1 MSATSDGKISIDT
14 ILMDIYR
21 FPIQNLNN
29 GMLQNKTA
37 MPLKDSTSDGTSTF
51 SMGRLNYVSS
61 FTTQSLNPQK
71 KWIGGNRDASQT
83 TANRRVGAIGLG
95 SMTSTPNSFVSNS
108 SKNVVNDA
116 LRRVR
121 AGGAI
126 APPKKAA
133 SPSIHPTPHFHPAT
147 NKTMYGVKNPYLY
160 H

>member
-1 MSATSDGKISIDT
+1 
-14 ILMDIYR
+14 MDISR
-21 FPIQNLNN
+21 LSMQNLNN
-29 GMLQNKTA
+29 GMLNNATA
-37 MPLKDSTSDGTSTF
+37 MPMKDSTSDGTSTF

-61 FTTQSLNPQK
+61 FTAQSQNPQK

-95 SMTSTPNSFVSNS
+95 SMTTAPNSFVSNT

-121 AGGAI
+121 AGGAV
-126 APPKKAA
+126 APPKKVA
-133 SPSIHPTPHFHPAT
+133 SPSIHMTPHFSPAT